1 MRIRA
6 SLAAATMSGALALT
20 ALAIPAAQADDAPSL
35 AEVAKPYTLG
45 QAQTQKT
52 QNKMSAKDV
61 YDIQVTKVTVNG
73 GKDVVVGGSQK
84 KQFNVYVT
92 ATNPAGIYGVQ
103 AFLWHGTDLYD
114 EYGIDGGIFPADT
127 DPSTDCE
134 RWSATTATCKVVL
147 VADPKVD
154 LYDSALNGKWNVYA
168 AAYEDSEN
176 GLEWSQ
182 YQNHWVK
189 RAAQITSFNAAPEP
203 VAKGKPITV
212 SGNLSMISWTYK
224 KYYGYG
230 SQNVQLQFKK
240 AGSSTYSTLKTVKS
254 SSSGALKT
262 TVNATGDGTFRY
274 YYPGNGN
281 ASTATSSAD
290 YVDVR

>member
-6 SLAAATMSGALALT
+6 SLAAATVSGALALT
-20 ALAIPAAQADDAPSL
+20 AFAVPAAQADDAPSL
-35 AEVAKPYTLG
+35 TEAAKPYMVDK
-45 QAQTQKT
+45 AETQG
-52 QNKMSAKDV
+52 KMSARNV
-61 YDIQVTKVTVNG
+61 YDIDITKVTVNG
-73 GKDVVVGGSQK
+73 GKDVVVGGTQK

-92 ATNPAGIYGVQ
+92 ATNPAGIHGVQ

-114 EYGIDGGIFPADT
+114 DEYGYDGFIFPDST
-127 DPSTDCE
+127 EPSTDCE
-134 RWSATTATCKVVL
+134 RWSDTTATCKVVL
-147 VADPKVD
+147 TADPKTNI
-154 LYDSALNGKWNVYA
+154 YDSALNGKWNVYA
-168 AAYEDSEN
+168 AAYEDADN

-189 RAAQITSFNAAPEP
+189 RAAQIKSFNAAPEP
-203 VAKGKPITV
+203 VTKGKPITV
-212 SGNLSMISWTYK
+212 TGNLSMISWTYL

-240 AGSSTYSTLKTVKS
+240 AGSSTYSTVKTVKT

-262 TVNATGDGTFRY
+262 TVNATVDGTWRY
-274 YYPGNGN
+274 YYPGNSI